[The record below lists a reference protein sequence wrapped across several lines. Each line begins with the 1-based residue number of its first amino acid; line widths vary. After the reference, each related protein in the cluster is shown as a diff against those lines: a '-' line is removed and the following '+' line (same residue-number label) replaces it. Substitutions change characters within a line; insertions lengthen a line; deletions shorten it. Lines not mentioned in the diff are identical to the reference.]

1 MDLNK
6 VPKQFCENITVGF
19 SKEYFVMGMMTGE
32 AAAFFAMTPQHMKRL
47 SQYLAVQISDYEQ
60 KNGAIAHTRRGTA
73 RGLCSGLS
81 HGKIS
86 RLVLTAD
93 TRFFLA
99 RLRSIR
105 KDQQSQKI
113 YVNHSI
119 TGGSSK
125 ARK

>member
-1 MDLNK
+1 MRNQAMVANGD
-6 VPKQFCENITVGF
+6 PK
-19 SKEYFVMGMMTGE
+19 TGQNVE
-32 AAAFFAMTPQHMKRL
+32 QAKHRPVHPRVIVEIRKGRK
-47 SQYLAVQISDYEQ
+47 SDQGTERHKAEQ

-99 RLRSIR
+99 RLGLYGRTSNLKRS
-105 KDQQSQKI
+105 
-113 YVNHSI
+113 
-119 TGGSSK
+119 T
-125 ARK
+125 